1 MGEKDIGQLSA
12 KLEDEQSIVAKLMK
26 AIKEHQG
33 RVEEM
38 EEELEAERQA
48 RSKAEKQRSDLAKEF
63 EQLGDRLDE
72 AGGAT
77 LAQIEL
83 NKKREN
89 EIDKL
94 RKDCEEANIQQEAM
108 MMSLK
113 KKHQD
118 AIQEMTEQIDQLSKM
133 KSKIDKDKSKITNEI
148 NDARAACDEIT
159 RAKASSEKS
168 NKHLVNQLN
177 DLNKKLEESNMTL
190 GDYEAMKRKIAAENG
205 DLLRVAGDINNN
217 LMMIQKVKA
226 SLTAN
231 LEEAKSVADNE
242 ARERGLLLGKY
253 KNMEFELDGVKEH
266 LDEEV
271 SSREEVG
278 RQIKKAEGEATQWRC
293 KYENDAVAKAEDLE
307 MTKMKLSARLT
318 EAESS
323 IENMNSKLHQIE
335 KARTKLQGEMEEM
348 NHNLDQA
355 QILNNE
361 MDKKAKHF
369 DRIVNEWKKKV
380 DSMSMD
386 LDVSQRDC
394 RNASSEL
401 FRVKSAYEE
410 SVAQHDEVRRENK
423 SLSNE
428 IKDIM
433 DQISEGGRSIHE
445 IDKIRKRLEAEK
457 MELQAALEEAE
468 GALEQEENKVLRA
481 QLELA
486 QVRQEI
492 ERRIAEKEE
501 EFEMTRKG
509 YAKALDGMQ
518 SALEMETKGKAEAM
532 RMKKKLEADVGELEV
547 SLEHANAANAE
558 SQRTIKKYHE
568 SIRQSQMKLEDEQR
582 AKEIARDA
590 LLAADRRAHSMQNAL
605 EEAKTL
611 LEQADRSRR
620 QAETELAD
628 TNEQLSGLI
637 CQNQAITGAKRKLE
651 AEMQT
656 LHGDMDEM
664 SSEARMAD
672 EKAKHAMVDAARLAD
687 ELRNEQEI
695 AQAYEKDRKLFECQ
709 IKDMQSQLDEAETNA
724 LKGGKKAM
732 NKMETRIRELSSELD
747 SENRRFADSQ
757 KNLRKS
763 ERRIK
768 ELTYAA
774 DEDRKNHERMQ
785 NLIDQLQGRIRT
797 YKKQIEEAEEIA
809 ALNLAK
815 FRQTQANLGD
825 SQARADIN
833 EQAEAKLR
841 ARGRSTSIGPQ

>member
-1 MGEKDIGQLSA
+1 MG
-12 KLEDEQSIVAKLMK
+12 
-26 AIKEHQG
+26 
-33 RVEEM
+33 
-38 EEELEAERQA
+38 
-48 RSKAEKQRSDLAKEF
+48 
-63 EQLGDRLDE
+63 
-72 AGGAT
+72 
-77 LAQIEL
+77 
-83 NKKREN
+83 
-89 EIDKL
+89 
-94 RKDCEEANIQQEAM
+94 
-108 MMSLK
+108 
-113 KKHQD
+113 D

-323 IENMNSKLHQIE
+323 IE
-335 KARTKLQGEMEEM
+335 EM

-410 SVAQHDEVRRENK
+410 SVAQLDEVRRENK

-433 DQISEGGRSIHE
+433 DQISEGGRSI
-445 IDKIRKRLEAEK
+445 
-457 MELQAALEEAE
+457 
-468 GALEQEENKVLRA
+468 
-481 QLELA
+481 
-486 QVRQEI
+486 
-492 ERRIAEKEE
+492 
-501 EFEMTRKG
+501 
-509 YAKALDGMQ
+509 
-518 SALEMETKGKAEAM
+518 
-532 RMKKKLEADVGELEV
+532 
-547 SLEHANAANAE
+547 
-558 SQRTIKKYHE
+558 
-568 SIRQSQMKLEDEQR
+568 
-582 AKEIARDA
+582 
-590 LLAADRRAHSMQNAL
+590 
-605 EEAKTL
+605 
-611 LEQADRSRR
+611 
-620 QAETELAD
+620 
-628 TNEQLSGLI
+628 
-637 CQNQAITGAKRKLE
+637 
-651 AEMQT
+651 
-656 LHGDMDEM
+656 
-664 SSEARMAD
+664 
-672 EKAKHAMVDAARLAD
+672 
-687 ELRNEQEI
+687 
-695 AQAYEKDRKLFECQ
+695 
-709 IKDMQSQLDEAETNA
+709 
-724 LKGGKKAM
+724 
-732 NKMETRIRELSSELD
+732 
-747 SENRRFADSQ
+747 
-757 KNLRKS
+757 
-763 ERRIK
+763 
-768 ELTYAA
+768 
-774 DEDRKNHERMQ
+774 
-785 NLIDQLQGRIRT
+785 
-797 YKKQIEEAEEIA
+797 
-809 ALNLAK
+809 
-815 FRQTQANLGD
+815 
-825 SQARADIN
+825 
-833 EQAEAKLR
+833 
-841 ARGRSTSIGPQ
+841 

>member
-1 MGEKDIGQLSA
+1 MGAKRELENSIGRKEKDIGQLSA

-33 RVEEM
+33 RV
-38 EEELEAERQA
+38 EELEAERQA

-113 KKHQD
+113 KEHQD

-133 KSKIDKDKSKITNEI
+133 KSKIDKDKSKIINEI

-278 RQIKKAEGEATQWRC
+278 RQIKKAEGESTQWRC

-335 KARTKLQGEMEEM
+335 K
-348 NHNLDQA
+348 
-355 QILNNE
+355 
-361 MDKKAKHF
+361 
-369 DRIVNEWKKKV
+369 
-380 DSMSMD
+380 
-386 LDVSQRDC
+386 
-394 RNASSEL
+394 
-401 FRVKSAYEE
+401 
-410 SVAQHDEVRRENK
+410 
-423 SLSNE
+423 
-428 IKDIM
+428 
-433 DQISEGGRSIHE
+433 
-445 IDKIRKRLEAEK
+445 
-457 MELQAALEEAE
+457 
-468 GALEQEENKVLRA
+468 
-481 QLELA
+481 
-486 QVRQEI
+486 
-492 ERRIAEKEE
+492 
-501 EFEMTRKG
+501 
-509 YAKALDGMQ
+509 
-518 SALEMETKGKAEAM
+518 
-532 RMKKKLEADVGELEV
+532 
-547 SLEHANAANAE
+547 
-558 SQRTIKKYHE
+558 
-568 SIRQSQMKLEDEQR
+568 
-582 AKEIARDA
+582 
-590 LLAADRRAHSMQNAL
+590 
-605 EEAKTL
+605 
-611 LEQADRSRR
+611 
-620 QAETELAD
+620 
-628 TNEQLSGLI
+628 
-637 CQNQAITGAKRKLE
+637 
-651 AEMQT
+651 
-656 LHGDMDEM
+656 
-664 SSEARMAD
+664 
-672 EKAKHAMVDAARLAD
+672 
-687 ELRNEQEI
+687 
-695 AQAYEKDRKLFECQ
+695 
-709 IKDMQSQLDEAETNA
+709 
-724 LKGGKKAM
+724 
-732 NKMETRIRELSSELD
+732 
-747 SENRRFADSQ
+747 
-757 KNLRKS
+757 
-763 ERRIK
+763 
-768 ELTYAA
+768 
-774 DEDRKNHERMQ
+774 
-785 NLIDQLQGRIRT
+785 
-797 YKKQIEEAEEIA
+797 
-809 ALNLAK
+809 
-815 FRQTQANLGD
+815 
-825 SQARADIN
+825 
-833 EQAEAKLR
+833 
-841 ARGRSTSIGPQ
+841 

>member
-1 MGEKDIGQLSA
+1 MG
-12 KLEDEQSIVAKLMK
+12 
-26 AIKEHQG
+26 
-33 RVEEM
+33 
-38 EEELEAERQA
+38 
-48 RSKAEKQRSDLAKEF
+48 
-63 EQLGDRLDE
+63 
-72 AGGAT
+72 
-77 LAQIEL
+77 IEL

-118 AIQEMTEQIDQLSKM
+118 AIQEMTEQIDQLSK
-133 KSKIDKDKSKITNEI
+133 IKSKITNEI

-217 LMMIQKVKA
+217 LMMIQKVEA

-307 MTKMKLSARLT
+307 MSKMKLSARLT

-410 SVAQHDEVRRENK
+410 SVAQLDEVRRENK

-468 GALEQEENKVLRA
+468 GALEQEENKVLR
-481 QLELA
+481 
-486 QVRQEI
+486 
-492 ERRIAEKEE
+492 
-501 EFEMTRKG
+501 
-509 YAKALDGMQ
+509 
-518 SALEMETKGKAEAM
+518 
-532 RMKKKLEADVGELEV
+532 
-547 SLEHANAANAE
+547 
-558 SQRTIKKYHE
+558 
-568 SIRQSQMKLEDEQR
+568 
-582 AKEIARDA
+582 
-590 LLAADRRAHSMQNAL
+590 
-605 EEAKTL
+605 
-611 LEQADRSRR
+611 
-620 QAETELAD
+620 
-628 TNEQLSGLI
+628 
-637 CQNQAITGAKRKLE
+637 C
-651 AEMQT
+651 
-656 LHGDMDEM
+656 
-664 SSEARMAD
+664 
-672 EKAKHAMVDAARLAD
+672 
-687 ELRNEQEI
+687 
-695 AQAYEKDRKLFECQ
+695 
-709 IKDMQSQLDEAETNA
+709 
-724 LKGGKKAM
+724 
-732 NKMETRIRELSSELD
+732 
-747 SENRRFADSQ
+747 
-757 KNLRKS
+757 
-763 ERRIK
+763 
-768 ELTYAA
+768 
-774 DEDRKNHERMQ
+774 
-785 NLIDQLQGRIRT
+785 
-797 YKKQIEEAEEIA
+797 
-809 ALNLAK
+809 
-815 FRQTQANLGD
+815 
-825 SQARADIN
+825 
-833 EQAEAKLR
+833 
-841 ARGRSTSIGPQ
+841 

>member
-1 MGEKDIGQLSA
+1 MGAKRELENSIGRKEKDIGQLSA

-33 RVEEM
+33 RV
-38 EEELEAERQA
+38 EELEAERQA

-133 KSKIDKDKSKITNEI
+133 KSKIDKDKSKIINEI

-177 DLNKKLEESNMTL
+177 
-190 GDYEAMKRKIAAENG
+190 
-205 DLLRVAGDINNN
+205 DINNN

-348 NHNLDQA
+348 NHNPDQA

-369 DRIVNEWKKKV
+369 GRIVNEWKKKV

-410 SVAQHDEVRRENK
+410 SVAQLDEVRRENK

-457 MELQAALEEAE
+457 LELQAALEEAE
-468 GALEQEENKVLRA
+468 GALEQEENKVLRSE
-481 QLELA
+481 LELS
-486 QVRQEI
+486 QVR
-492 ERRIAEKEE
+492 A
-501 EFEMTRKG
+501 
-509 YAKALDGMQ
+509 
-518 SALEMETKGKAEAM
+518 
-532 RMKKKLEADVGELEV
+532 
-547 SLEHANAANAE
+547 
-558 SQRTIKKYHE
+558 
-568 SIRQSQMKLEDEQR
+568 
-582 AKEIARDA
+582 
-590 LLAADRRAHSMQNAL
+590 
-605 EEAKTL
+605 
-611 LEQADRSRR
+611 
-620 QAETELAD
+620 
-628 TNEQLSGLI
+628 
-637 CQNQAITGAKRKLE
+637 
-651 AEMQT
+651 
-656 LHGDMDEM
+656 
-664 SSEARMAD
+664 
-672 EKAKHAMVDAARLAD
+672 
-687 ELRNEQEI
+687 
-695 AQAYEKDRKLFECQ
+695 
-709 IKDMQSQLDEAETNA
+709 
-724 LKGGKKAM
+724 
-732 NKMETRIRELSSELD
+732 
-747 SENRRFADSQ
+747 
-757 KNLRKS
+757 
-763 ERRIK
+763 
-768 ELTYAA
+768 
-774 DEDRKNHERMQ
+774 
-785 NLIDQLQGRIRT
+785 
-797 YKKQIEEAEEIA
+797 
-809 ALNLAK
+809 
-815 FRQTQANLGD
+815 
-825 SQARADIN
+825 
-833 EQAEAKLR
+833 
-841 ARGRSTSIGPQ
+841 